1 MTLNSLDLRSS
12 ASVKWSGASDLRTET
27 NGIAQLHRSQFQE
40 TTTAKE
46 RRGEVGEDEDGGGD
60 MRLAGV

>member
-12 ASVKWSGASDLRTET
+12 ASVKSSGASIKRTEA
-27 NGIAQLHRSQFQE
+27 NGIAQLHCSQFQE

-46 RRGEVGEDEDGGGD
+46 RRRKRRRRE
-60 MRLAGV
+60 AGSSETLLQDA